1 MYVVKFAIASTNN
14 LYAFSCLSK
23 TITVLDDPASLSAS
37 TDSNLPPNY
46 IFKFEGD
53 LTTIETVVV
62 KASLFNFLQD
72 SGVSLSGMDVYSG
85 SVYVSGYSSQS
96 SSDLTS
102 RLSSSGLIVDA
113 GLKFVYLSLNDV
125 LVNCTGC
132 VVALESA
139 EESEKAR
146 VTQVA
151 VGAIVGGVVGGL
163 VAIAL
168 VALGV
173 FVWVKLK
180 NGNSK

>member
-1 MYVVKFAIASTNN
+1 
-14 LYAFSCLSK
+14 
-23 TITVLDDPASLSAS
+23 
-37 TDSNLPPNY
+37 
-46 IFKFEGD
+46 
-53 LTTIETVVV
+53 
-62 KASLFNFLQD
+62 
-72 SGVSLSGMDVYSG
+72 
-85 SVYVSGYSSQS
+85 
-96 SSDLTS
+96 
-102 RLSSSGLIVDA
+102 
-113 GLKFVYLSLNDV
+113 VYLSLNDV

-168 VALGV
+168 IALGV

-180 NGNSK
+180 NGKSKLNEMKLIK